1 MPENS
6 PRAAGEIL
14 LVHSSDVHVDEPI
27 LPGDDGLAGLRRVL
41 ATAASL
47 DADLVLLAGDTFDNA
62 RVSAPVLRRARDLF
76 AAAGRRVVLLPG
88 NHDPLL
94 ENHLFQRAGLVDI
107 AHLRVLGLAG
117 DDSVLFEDLDL
128 EIVGLAHR
136 GYSDFRPLPLARP
149 RGARWQVIMA
159 HGHYVPPGEAVAQA
173 HRAWR
178 FDDAALAAAGGDY
191 IALGHW
197 DRPLRVGT
205 GGVAAYYSGA
215 PDLAGTLNMIHLD
228 PAHGVTVTRE
238 PLVRGKSD
246 PQ

>member
-6 PRAAGEIL
+6 RRAAGEIVL
-14 LVHSSDVHVDEPI
+14 AHSSDVHVDDPI
-27 LPGDDGLAGLRRVL
+27 MPGEDGVAGLRHVL

-62 RVSAPVLRRARDLF
+62 RVSAPVLREARDLL
-76 AAAGRRVVLLPG
+76 AGAGRLVVMLPG

-94 ENHLFQRAGLVDI
+94 ENHLFRRAGLVDI

-117 DDSVLFEDLDL
+117 GDSLLLENLDL

-136 GYSDFRPLPLARP
+136 GYSDFPPLPKAR
-149 RGARWQVIMA
+149 RRAARWQVIMA

-205 GGVAAYYSGA
+205 DGVAAYYSGA
-215 PDLAGTLNMIHLD
+215 PDLAGTLNMISMA
-228 PAHGVTVTRE
+228 PGRGVTVTRE
-238 PLVRGKSD
+238 PLVRDESD
-246 PQ
+246 P